1 MGKDNARVDLPVQH
15 FQGRDGVEL
24 AYREIGSGRP
34 LVLIHGFF
42 SNATVNWIKYG
53 HASRLAD
60 HGFRVVMPDLR
71 AHGDSGKPHEAA
83 AYYPD
88 VLPEDGES
96 LLEHLALTDY
106 DLGGY
111 SLGARTVA
119 RMLMRG
125 ARPRRAILAGMGL
138 EGILH
143 PLRNREHFLQVLTEQ
158 GTFERG
164 TPEFLT
170 QAFLRTT
177 GGDPLALVHLV
188 DTQVDSTLEELAA
201 IPVPTAVVL
210 GAEDDNGSGPDL
222 ADALGDGYFLPIP
235 GSHMG
240 AVTKPELAAA
250 IAGFLTER
258 DG

>member
-1 MGKDNARVDLPVQH
+1 VDLPVQH
-15 FQGRDGVEL
+15 FKGRDGVEL
-24 AYREIGSGRP
+24 AYREVGDGRP

-42 SNATVNWIKYG
+42 SSATINWIKYG
-53 HASRLAD
+53 HAAALAD
-60 HGFRVVMPDLR
+60 RGFRVVMPDLR
-71 AHGDSGKPHEAA
+71 AHGDSAKPHEAS

-88 VLPEDGES
+88 VLAEDGEA
-96 LLEHLALTDY
+96 LLEHLGLTDY

-111 SLGARTVA
+111 SLGARTVT
-119 RMLMRG
+119 RLLVRG

-138 EGILH
+138 DGMLH
-143 PLRNREHFLQVLTEQ
+143 PLRNREHFLHVLTYQ

-177 GGDPLALVHLV
+177 GGDPSALIHLV
-188 DTQVDSTLEELAA
+188 DTQVSNSPEDLAG

-210 GAEDDNGSGPDL
+210 GTEDDNGSGPGL
-222 ADALGDGYFLPIP
+222 ADALGEGYFVPIP

-240 AVTKPELAAA
+240 AVTRPELAAA
-250 IAGFLTER
+250 IGDFLTV
-258 DG
+258 